1 MAYLSFVRLSLM
13 VSAVMSVITSVHA
26 TEAMRIPANKNATM
40 DVQAM
45 QQNPE
50 VHQLSRRA
58 NGKVNIAYYVNCM
71 SSSLRIVAFC
81 SSSS

>member
-40 DVQAM
+40 DIQAM

-58 NGKVNIAYYVNCM
+58 DGKVNIAYYVNCAL
-71 SSSLRIVAFC
+71 SSLRIMVFC
-81 SSSS
+81 SPSS